1 MIHTP
6 FRVGRGV
13 LAEPGNGHDELSISR
28 TIMSSV
34 IRSPRLPT
42 WNRSPAHTN
51 GAGNVRGV
59 LLASGH
65 PGRSGA
71 QLRMMLFPRLPHA
84 PGQA

>member
-34 IRSPRLPT
+34 IRIAMTDSSLT
-42 WNRSPAHTN
+42 
-51 GAGNVRGV
+51 
-59 LLASGH
+59 
-65 PGRSGA
+65 GRSGKPVVCVRGT
-71 QLRMMLFPRLPHA
+71 L
-84 PGQA
+84 